1 MKSEKLRELSETYGL
16 VGSDFHMQKYAEK
29 DCPFYVKKWH

>member
-16 VGSDFHMQKYAEK
+16 VGSDFHMQKYAIK
-29 DCPFYVKKWH
+29 LSLLC